1 MEQAEC
7 MDHQGCPWGLAFQER
22 RLVPFLGAGLLPSPG
37 AVPASLP
44 ELASYLA
51 AKVTPPGRI
60 RNNAYQ
66 VAQFIESRRHR
77 KTLDQLMQ
85 SAFAAGTPPT
95 PLHRRLAALAPP
107 LICTLWYDETMA
119 AALGEAGGSWGQV
132 QGMSKANRHD
142 GAWFRYVDAAGQVV
156 DEQTASQWTTLL
168 YAPLGTAHGGAVIA
182 DADFVEVLTE
192 IDIQTPIPAEVQ
204 RRRSGCG
211 FLFLGMSFADQ
222 TQRIFAR
229 QIIKRS
235 SGPHGAVL
243 PRELTK
249 NEQRFIAQLDI
260 QLLDGLPACLDD
272 AVMHA

>member
-1 MEQAEC
+1 MEQAERTER
-7 MDHQGCPWGLAFQER
+7 QGCPWELAFQER

-44 ELASYLA
+44 ELASHLA

-85 SAFAAGTPPT
+85 AAFAADAAPA
-95 PLHRRLAALAPP
+95 PLYHRLAALAPP

-119 AALGEAGGSWGQV
+119 QALREAGGSWGQV

-156 DEQTASQWTTLL
+156 DEQTASLWTTLL
-168 YAPLGTAHGGAVIA
+168 YAPLGTARGGAVIS

-204 RRRSGCG
+204 KRRSGCG

-235 SGPHGAVL
+235 AGPHGAVL
-243 PRELTK
+243 PLDLTR
-249 NEQRFIAQLDI
+249 NEQRFIAQLAI
-260 QLLDGLPACLDD
+260 QPLDD
-272 AVMHA
+272 LPDCLGMP